1 MTTSGI
7 GTIVIPVSDLTAAK
21 ALYGALLGV
30 APDVD
35 QPYYVGYTAGGQHVG
50 LDPQGHARG
59 LTGPVMYWHVADIKM
74 ALDELLAAGAEEVQG
89 VKDVGDGKLIAT
101 VRDRDGA
108 TLGLLQ
114 PA

>member
-1 MTTSGI
+1 MATSGV

-35 QPYYVGYTAGGQHVG
+35 QPYYVGYTAGAQHVG
-50 LDPQGHARG
+50 LDPKGHERG
-59 LTGPVMYWHVADIKM
+59 LTGPVMYWHVDDIKA
-74 ALDELLAAGAEEVQG
+74 ALDVLLVAGAEEVQG

-101 VRDRDGA
+101 VRDKDGA

>member
-21 ALYGALLGV
+21 AVYGALLGV

-35 QPYYVGYTAGGQHVG
+35 QPYYVGYTAGGQHIG
-50 LDPQGHARG
+50 LDPNGS
-59 LTGPVMYWHVADIKM
+59 TGPVMYWHVTDIRT
-74 ALDELLAAGAEEVQG
+74 ALQGLLAAGAEQVQE

-101 VRDRDGA
+101 VRDKDG
-108 TLGLLQ
+108 TVLGLLQ

>member
-30 APDVD
+30 APDMD
-35 QPYYVGYTAGGQHVG
+35 QPYYVGYTTGSQHVG
-50 LDPQGHARG
+50 LDPNGDTTA
-59 LTGPVMYWHVADIKM
+59 GPVMYWHVQDISA
-74 ALDELLAAGAEEVQG
+74 ALRDLLAAGAEQVQE
-89 VKDVGDGKLIAT
+89 VKDVGNGKLTAT
-101 VRDRDGA
+101 VRDQNGT

-114 PA
+114 PS

>member
-7 GTIVIPVSDLTAAK
+7 GTIVIPVSDLTTAK
-21 ALYGALLGV
+21 ACYGALLGV

-50 LDPQGHARG
+50 LAPNGEHP
-59 LTGPVMYWHVADIKM
+59 GPVMYWHVDDIK
-74 ALDELLAAGAEEVQG
+74 AAVDGLLAAGATQVQEI
-89 VKDVGDGKLIAT
+89 KDVGAGKLIAT
-101 VRDRDGA
+101 LSDTDGNII
-108 TLGLLQ
+108 GVLQ